1 MALSGSFTTSAYN
14 NRSLTFSWS
23 ATQSVSGNYSTITW
37 SLKGSGSQTQYF
49 KSAPFKVVIAGE
61 QVYYSETRIQ
71 LRNGTTVASGT
82 KTIYHRADGTMGMT
96 ASVSAAIY
104 SYSENVS
111 GSGEWIL
118 DTIARGATL
127 SAAPNFD
134 DEGNPQITYSNPAG
148 NSVTELKACI
158 ANTTGSIVY
167 VPYRDITKTGTSYT
181 FNLTEAER
189 NTLRAACNTANSMS
203 VKFYVYTKIGTTE
216 FYSTLTKTL
225 SIVNATPTLTANV
238 IDRGSVSTVLT
249 GNNQTMIKGYNGMYA
264 TASGTAKKGATIS
277 SYKITNGGTVV
288 NGAAA
293 AFDYTE
299 SNVFNFEVT
308 DSRGNKATS
317 SITVPMINYIP
328 LTCTVDG
335 KILLN
340 SADSTKADL
349 TFTVSGNYYNG
360 SFGAANNSLT
370 VNYYITDN
378 SNNSIMSGYLS
389 DIAFDNGTYTASLA
403 IADLDYQKSY
413 TVLAEAVDAI
423 TRPPVQSQS
432 KTLKTTPAFDWGE
445 SDFNFNVPV
454 SFNNTPMVDFIEEQG
469 EQDGWFY
476 RKWNSGVAECWKI
489 YYEGRVNAAATNY
502 NGFYYSPTISVP
514 FPFTFVNLPTVTV
527 DGGSTANMNF
537 VRAFGSYS
545 DAATFVVVG
554 LANVT
559 STDITVHIKAIGR
572 WK

>member
-1 MALSGSFTTSAYN
+1 MEKDFQNIRNAYKLLSISIEKQVP
-14 NRSLTFSWS
+14 FS
-23 ATQSVSGNYSTITW
+23 
-37 SLKGSGSQTQYF
+37 
-49 KSAPFKVVIAGE
+49 P
-61 QVYYSETRIQ
+61 
-71 LRNGTTVASGT
+71 
-82 KTIYHRADGTMGMT
+82 
-96 ASVSAAIY
+96 
-104 SYSENVS
+104 
-111 GSGEWIL
+111 SGEWIL